1 MLGVLGISKCKILAL
16 FAFILIWRTSS
27 TSSCQYIPLHTVGHL
42 FFQTFLL
49 DYVFKMDETI
59 CASYAHDNNH
69 ISNNAEM
76 IQKNCPIDHESWK
89 HTAINASFCF
99 FSFFF
104 FLHFQV
110 EDYQNMLKQRCW
122 PLTFSFY
129 KAFLKNK
136 RRSGTNLPASFSAW
150 FLKKNIFHVIF
161 Y

>member
-1 MLGVLGISKCKILAL
+1 MLGVLGISKCKILTL

-59 CASYAHDNNH
+59 CASYVHDNNH

-99 FSFFF
+99 CFF

-136 RRSGTNLPASFSAW
+136 RRSGTSLPASFSAW

>member
-89 HTAINASFCF
+89 HTAINASFFF

-104 FLHFQV
+104 FCIS
-110 EDYQNMLKQRCW
+110 KSRTTKICW
-122 PLTFSFY
+122 NKGADHLLL
-129 KAFLKNK
+129 AFIKL
-136 RRSGTNLPASFSAW
+136 F
-150 FLKKNIFHVIF
+150 
-161 Y
+161 